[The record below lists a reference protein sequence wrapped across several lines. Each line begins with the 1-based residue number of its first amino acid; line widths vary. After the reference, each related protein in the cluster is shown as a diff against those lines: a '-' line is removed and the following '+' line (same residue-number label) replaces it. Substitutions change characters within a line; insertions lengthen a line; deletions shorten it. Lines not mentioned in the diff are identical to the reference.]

1 MTEGFYTP
9 PESPVSVHSPLQMRL
24 HDIFKRDRGCIS
36 LDMGSVSTPCSP
48 TGQSIVTRNVRKSG
62 KTLLNFVALSAVT
75 YWCCFVIPSCGL
87 QVFYRLFVYVWI
99 NTC

>member
-48 TGQSIVTRNVRKSG
+48 TGHSVVTRNVREIRYCVVDFLMS
-62 KTLLNFVALSAVT
+62 FCHHVAYGFL
-75 YWCCFVIPSCGL
+75 
-87 QVFYRLFVYVWI
+87 
-99 NTC
+99 